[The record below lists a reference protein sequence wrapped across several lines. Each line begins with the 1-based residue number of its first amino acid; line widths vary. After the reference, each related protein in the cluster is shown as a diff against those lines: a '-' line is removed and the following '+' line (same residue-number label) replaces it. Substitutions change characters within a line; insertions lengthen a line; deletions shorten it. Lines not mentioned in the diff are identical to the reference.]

1 MSELGPFYPT
11 ANGKLEKNTY
21 SWTEVSLSASMY
33 LIRHAAGIA
42 PIQTCVSA
50 DLSPVL
56 GLQAANIIFLES
68 PAFVGW
74 SYSNTT
80 SDATVGSFLP
90 LAAIC
95 FQLVLI
101 PEQAPHHDVPVF
113 QQYIVWDALG
123 LLMLAVLISL
133 YRHCA
138 PMAHRP
144 LPYSNTRLNSFGS
157 LWHEERVVPCT
168 GDARTAKDAL
178 NFLLGFLDCFPVYEG
193 RPFWIAGESYGGK
206 GP

>member
-21 SWTEVSLSASMY
+21 SWTQVSLSASMF
-33 LIRHAAGIA
+33 LIRRAAGI
-42 PIQTCVSA
+42 PPMQTCVSA

-80 SDATVGSFLP
+80 SDATVGS

-101 PEQAPHHDVPVF
+101 PEQAPHH
-113 QQYIVWDALG
+113 
-123 LLMLAVLISL
+123 
-133 YRHCA
+133 
-138 PMAHRP
+138 
-144 LPYSNTRLNSFGS
+144 
-157 LWHEERVVPCT
+157 VVPM
-168 GDARTAKDAL
+168 
-178 NFLLGFLDCFPVYEG
+178 FQ
-193 RPFWIAGESYGGK
+193 
-206 GP
+206 